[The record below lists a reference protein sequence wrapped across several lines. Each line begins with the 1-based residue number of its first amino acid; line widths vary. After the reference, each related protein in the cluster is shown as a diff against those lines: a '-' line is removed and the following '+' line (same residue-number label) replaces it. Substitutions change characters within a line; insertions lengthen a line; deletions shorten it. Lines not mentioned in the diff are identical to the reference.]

1 MLRDS
6 LERLRTEFAELEGQL
21 SDPAVVADQER
32 YRDLARRHSELAS
45 AVAKMEAME
54 QAERDVAEAEEL
66 LAAATDEEEREF
78 LTAERDGAVQR
89 REQLEKDLLRELL
102 PKDPDWGKK
111 AIVEVRA
118 GTGGEEAALFAA
130 DLFGMYSRYAE
141 RHGWQ
146 VEVMDSSPS
155 EVGGWKE
162 IVFGINGKG
171 AYGALRHEIGVH
183 RVQRVPKT
191 ESQGRIHTSAAT
203 VAVLPEVE
211 ATEVEL
217 DLQDCEFQPMR
228 ASGPGGQHM
237 QKNETAIRVIHK
249 PTGLTVK
256 CQNERSQHQNR
267 EQALRILR
275 AQLHERERLR
285 AHEERAE
292 VRRAQVKSGD
302 RSEKIRTYN
311 FPQDRLTDH
320 RIGLTLHNLPSIL
333 EGNIDEL
340 VEALR
345 ADEDVRRLQELTQ
358 PAGAGG

>member
-1 MLRDS
+1 M
-6 LERLRTEFAELEGQL
+6 
-21 SDPAVVADQER
+21 
-32 YRDLARRHSELAS
+32 
-45 AVAKMEAME
+45 
-54 QAERDVAEAEEL
+54 
-66 LAAATDEEEREF
+66 AAATDEEEREF
-78 LTAERDGAVQR
+78 LAAERDAAAQR
-89 REQLEKDLLRELL
+89 RERLEKEILHDLL

-111 AIVEVRA
+111 AIVEIRA
-118 GTGGEEAALFAA
+118 GTGGDEAALFAA
-130 DLFGMYSRYAE
+130 DLFGMYSRFAE

-146 VEVMDSSPS
+146 VEVMDTSPS

-162 IVFGINGKG
+162 IVFGINGNG
-171 AYGALRHEIGVH
+171 VYGALRHEVGVH

-237 QKNETAIRVIHK
+237 QKNETAMRVIHK
-249 PTGLTVK
+249 PTGMAVK

-311 FPQDRLTDH
+311 FPQNRVTDH
-320 RIGLTLHNLPSIL
+320 RVGVTLHQLERIL
-333 EGNIDEL
+333 EGEMDEL
-340 VEALR
+340 IEALLK
-345 ADEDVRRLQELTQ
+345 AEKEKRLKALGVEGR
-358 PAGAGG
+358 PA